1 MEESFQL
8 SGWVDRTLSRRPG
21 IFNRHHCLDVVYQGK
36 DGSYIRA
43 KFVISGADNY
53 VLATH
58 SRNKDRSF
66 ANFFNSFT
74 LTPYLYPSF
83 RNYADTFMHITVTT
97 PMVPDVDSGMRH
109 IMERATSEEF
119 LNSLPDYNNY
129 WPHPK
134 TALFQD
140 DSTGQAVFVSVESFP
155 KYYYPKDTATFWL
168 DETNVKKLRQDLII
182 SSMTPAIPRTE
193 LPLLGSTVP
202 SNGLSPTSY
211 RMTLSDTNTSRQ
223 INIWLF
229 LKDNHLFRV
238 LSLTDSL
245 EPAGDFIQRF
255 YATLRPLD
263 PQPGPSVFTSK
274 LDLFFHDFYSPD
286 SLIAQKARE
295 AIPNV
300 YFGPAGVPALLHA
313 INTLPYNSTDYFDIK
328 IRLINEL
335 GYIDDSEAI
344 KPVVAGLQQIYE
356 RVSDTSTFQNAV
368 FKALAHLK
376 TRPAYDLLK
385 RLIVQDPPVFDNA
398 TDYNYLF
405 QDLGD
410 SLALASTLF
419 PDLLQLA
426 AVDDYKGNVQGLL
439 AGLVDSGYLQGKDYS
454 AWFSQIW
461 FDAKIQWKKQE
472 GRDEK
477 KLQKKEDDSGDDNT
491 DNDAEDNG
499 NELDDYAILLEPFY
513 ATNPAIPHFFDKMLQ
528 SRDAMLR
535 LNTAVLLLRH
545 SRPVADSI
553 IRNLAAADAWR
564 STLYQDMVSIHR
576 TDLFPG
582 RYNDQVDMARSLLA
596 AGHNSAAFADIQL
609 VGRREVQFK
618 ESKGNVYLFKYKIG
632 KDDDWQIGLSGIQPV
647 NLKEVN
653 TTTEF
658 VSLTGKRLRPDK
670 PVNTQFDEQLKRLLF
685 SKRKS
690 AAGFYMDHNYYEHG
704 SDED

>member
-1 MEESFQL
+1 
-8 SGWVDRTLSRRPG
+8 
-21 IFNRHHCLDVVYQGK
+21 
-36 DGSYIRA
+36 
-43 KFVISGADNY
+43 
-53 VLATH
+53 
-58 SRNKDRSF
+58 
-66 ANFFNSFT
+66 
-74 LTPYLYPSF
+74 
-83 RNYADTFMHITVTT
+83 
-97 PMVPDVDSGMRH
+97 
-109 IMERATSEEF
+109 
-119 LNSLPDYNNY
+119 LPDYNNY

-182 SSMTPAIPRTE
+182 SSMAPFRFDVPPAALTASPAVPAAAPAASSPAAANAPASATAPTSATPAVT
-193 LPLLGSTVP
+193 G
-202 SNGLSPTSY
+202 Y

-223 INIWLF
+223 LNTWLF

-245 EPAGDFIQRF
+245 EPAGDFVRRF
-255 YATLRPLD
+255 YASLRPLD
-263 PQPGPSVFTSK
+263 PDPGPSVFTSK
-274 LDLFFHDFYSPD
+274 LDLFFHDFYSTD
-286 SLIAQKARE
+286 SLTAQKARE

-313 INTLPYNSTDYFDIK
+313 INTLPYNSTDYFDTK
-328 IRLINEL
+328 TRLINEL

-356 RVSDTSTFQNAV
+356 KTGDTSTFQNAI
-368 FKALAHLK
+368 FKALAHHK

-398 TDYNYLF
+398 SDYNYLF

-426 AVDDYKGNVQGLL
+426 TVDDYKGNVQGLL
-439 AGLVDSGYLQGKDYS
+439 AGLVDSGYLHSTDYS

-477 KLQKKEDDSGDDNT
+477 KLQKKEEDNGDDNT
-491 DNDAEDNG
+491 DNDADDNG

-535 LNTAVLLLRH
+535 LNTAILLLRH

-553 IRNLAAADAWR
+553 IQNLAAADTWR
-564 STLYQDMVSIHR
+564 STLYQDLVSIHR

-582 RYNDQVDMARSLLA
+582 RYKDQVDMARGLLA

-618 ESKGNVYLFKYKIG
+618 EFKGNIYLFKYKLG
-632 KDDDWQIGLSGIQPV
+632 KDDDWQIGLSGIQPA

-658 VSLTGKRLRPDK
+658 VSLTGKKLRQDK

-690 AAGFYMDHNYYEHG
+690 AAGFYMDRNYYEHG
-704 SDED
+704 GEED